1 MSSATGGPGAQEPPP
16 GSSGG
21 SSAEGDTVPRP
32 PAVKVLALVLV
43 LSLLSIWWSVIV
55 LWYLAFG
62 LFLAPYRLVRRGS
75 RKRKR
80 ETRMHRETLEAIR
93 QSR

>member
-1 MSSATGGPGAQEPPP
+1 M
-16 GSSGG
+16 
-21 SSAEGDTVPRP
+21 
-32 PAVKVLALVLV
+32 LV